1 MLGQLQEAYGND
13 MRLVY
18 RHFPLT
24 SIHDKAI
31 LASQA
36 AEAAG
41 EQGAFWEFHD
51 MLYDRQDQ
59 WANFKPEQARDL
71 FANYAFELGLD
82 RDKFLADMDSDAI
95 VQRVADAENTAL
107 EAGLRSTPSI
117 FINGYAF
124 PTQELPLNKQGVDF
138 FLRLVR
144 LVESQYDAPEQVV
157 QPGKDYQVTITTE
170 KGDIVINLFPDT
182 APINVNSFVFLTEQ
196 GWYDDTTFHRVL
208 PGFMAQGGDPLGL
221 GIGWPG
227 YRCTDE
233 VVSSRKFDRAGMVAF
248 ANSGPNTNGGQFFI
262 TYGPAEHLND
272 GFTIIGEV
280 VSGQDV
286 VDALTPRDPEKKPN
300 FEGDKIIKVT
310 VTEK

>member
-1 MLGQLQEAYGND
+1 MLGQLQEAYGDD

-24 SIHDKAI
+24 SIHDKAT

-36 AEAAG
+36 SEAAG
-41 EQGAFWEFHD
+41 AQGAFWEFHD
-51 MLYDRQDQ
+51 MLYDRQSQ
-59 WANFKPEQARDL
+59 WASFTPEQARDL

-82 RDKFLADMDSDAI
+82 RDKFMADMDSDAI
-95 VQRVADAENTAL
+95 VQRVAEAENTAL

-157 QPGKDYQVTITTE
+157 QPGKNYQATVTTE

-182 APINVNSFVFLTEQ
+182 APINVNSFVFLAEQ